1 MKRVGSV
8 IQVKPEMIAEYEKI
22 HAQVWPGV
30 LITLKT
36 ANVSNFSIYR
46 YENMLFSYMEYNGV
60 DFEKD
65 MAAIA
70 ADPTT
75 QDWWKVT
82 APMQTPVAEI
92 KDGEWWHTLSEVFH
106 LD

>member
-30 LITLKT
+30 LKTLKK
-36 ANVSNFSIYR
+36 ANVSNYSIYR
-46 YENMLFSYMEYNGV
+46 YENMLFSYMEYHGD

-82 APMQTPVAEI
+82 APMQIPVAEI
-92 KDGEWWHTLSEVFH
+92 KDGEWWHTIPEVFH
-106 LD
+106 LN

>member
-1 MKRVGSV
+1 MKRIGSV
-8 IQVKPEMIAEYEKI
+8 IQVSPESITEYEKI
-22 HAQVWPGV
+22 HADVWPGV
-30 LITLKT
+30 LATLKKS
-36 ANVSNFSIYR
+36 NVSNYSIYR
-46 YENMLFSYMEYNGV
+46 YENMLFSYMEYSGN

-82 APMQTPVAEI
+82 APMQIPVAEV
-92 KDGEWWHTLSEVFH
+92 KDGEWWHAIPEVFH

>member
-1 MKRVGSV
+1 MKRIGSV
-8 IQVKPEMIAEYEKI
+8 IQVSPESITEYEKI
-22 HAQVWPGV
+22 HADVWPGV
-30 LITLKT
+30 LATLKKS
-36 ANVSNFSIYR
+36 NVSNYSIYR
-46 YENMLFSYMEYNGV
+46 YENMLFSYMEYSGN

-82 APMQTPVAEI
+82 APMQIPVAEI
-92 KDGEWWHTLSEVFH
+92 KDGEWWHAIPEVFH

>member
-1 MKRVGSV
+1 MKRIGSV
-8 IQVKPEMIAEYEKI
+8 IQVSPESITEYEKI
-22 HAQVWPGV
+22 HADVWPGV
-30 LITLKT
+30 LATLKKS
-36 ANVSNFSIYR
+36 NVTNYSIYR
-46 YENMLFSYMEYNGV
+46 YENMLFSYMEYSGN

-82 APMQTPVAEI
+82 APMQIPVAEV
-92 KDGEWWHTLSEVFH
+92 KDGEWWHAIPEVFH

>member
-1 MKRVGSV
+1 MKRIGSV
-8 IQVKPEMIAEYEKI
+8 IQVSPESITEYEKI
-22 HAQVWPGV
+22 HADVWPGV
-30 LITLKT
+30 LATLKKS
-36 ANVSNFSIYR
+36 NVSNYSIYR
-46 YENMLFSYMEYNGV
+46 YENMLFSYMEYSGN

-82 APMQTPVAEI
+82 APMQVPVAEV
-92 KDGEWWHTLSEVFH
+92 KDGEWWHAIPEVFH